1 MNLSNLDKLEF
12 IEIPYNEVLS
22 HLKKGYSI
30 CNYKPSIKKSK
41 DTNTP
46 IKTPVLV
53 FYTKQI
59 PNTVPNHIIKNMTSL
74 PQDAKNIL
82 TTLETDI
89 KFDNQYLIIR
99 DNYATYADL
108 ALLTTK
114 LLEEKNNKTRWY
126 RIETKKEITFGKQLD
141 VNIPNTNDKE
151 DNNRLNFKTISDKVV
166 IKNETPI
173 LPS

>member
-1 MNLSNLDKLEF
+1 
-12 IEIPYNEVLS
+12 
-22 HLKKGYSI
+22 
-30 CNYKPSIKKSK
+30 
-41 DTNTP
+41 
-46 IKTPVLV
+46 
-53 FYTKQI
+53 
-59 PNTVPNHIIKNMTSL
+59 MTSL

-126 RIETKKEITFGKQLD
+126 RIETKKETTFGKQLD
-141 VNIPNTNDKE
+141 VSIPNTNDKE